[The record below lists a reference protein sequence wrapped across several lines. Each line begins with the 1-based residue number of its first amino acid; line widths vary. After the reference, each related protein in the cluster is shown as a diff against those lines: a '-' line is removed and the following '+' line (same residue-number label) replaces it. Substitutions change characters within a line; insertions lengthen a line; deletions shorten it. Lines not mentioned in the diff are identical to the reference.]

1 MNFMTGLL
9 ISLTLLTVW
18 SGSTSGGLGRIG
30 FENLN
35 ATRPKPVCGEPEMG
49 QPPGCYILSSAAF
62 EILFHML
69 LAELAKLPT
78 ETTAPK
84 KIRARISPY
93 STAVA
98 ALVDRISL

>member
-35 ATRPKPVCGEPEMG
+35 GIRPKPVNGSPETG
-49 QPPGCYILSSAAF
+49 RPPRRYILFSAAF
-62 EILFHML
+62 ETLPHML
-69 LAELAKLPT
+69 LVELATLLT
-78 ETTAPK
+78 ATTAAK
-84 KIRARISPY
+84 KTRARISPY

>member
-35 ATRPKPVCGEPEMG
+35 ATRPKPVCGKPEMG
-49 QPPGCYILSSAAF
+49 QPLRRYILFSAAL
-62 EILFHML
+62 ETLPHMAL
-69 LAELAKLPT
+69 VELATLLT
-78 ETTAPK
+78 ATTAAK
-84 KIRARISPY
+84 KTRANISPY

>member
-18 SGSTSGGLGRIG
+18 SGSTSEGLGRIG

-35 ATRPKPVCGEPEMG
+35 ANCPKPACCGPEMG
-49 QPPGCYILSSAAF
+49 QLPRCYILFSAAL
-62 EILFHML
+62 EMLFHIL